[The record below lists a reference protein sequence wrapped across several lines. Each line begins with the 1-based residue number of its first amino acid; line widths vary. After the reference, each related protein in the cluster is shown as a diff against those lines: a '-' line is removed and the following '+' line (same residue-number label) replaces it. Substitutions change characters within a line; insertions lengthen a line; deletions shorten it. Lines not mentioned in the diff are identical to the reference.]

1 MGCSILS
8 HIEIVLI
15 NHLKVNESDAQSAK
29 LLLEKLGALNI
40 DFLPINKEG
49 YIFWPL
55 NFEVE
60 GEVVSMEGK
69 PSTKVS
75 RDYRANLPDYLRVVA
90 PRAFD
95 IFGDIAIIKLP
106 HELEPHFKAISDSI
120 VNSNTNISKVAIDLG
135 VKGDYRVRK
144 LKMIHGE
151 DNFVATHKENGLT
164 FVLDISK
171 VYFSPRLSMERNR
184 LSKLVSS
191 GENVLDAFA
200 GAAPFSVTL
209 AKQGAFVKSIDANP
223 EAENWAIHNYK
234 LNNISEQNYSFHCSD
249 VENYNFGSERFD
261 RVIMNNPTNS
271 LFYLPLLSDLVK
283 LDGFIHIY
291 HIDSKEEDF
300 DIVNMLGDSFICTK
314 VRKVHPYSPSAH
326 LKVFDIKR
334 TKH

>member
-1 MGCSILS
+1 M
-8 HIEIVLI
+8 I
-15 NHLKVNESDAQSAK
+15 NHLKVNESAAQSTK
-29 LLLEKLGALNI
+29 LLLEQIGALNT

-49 YIFWPL
+49 HIFWPL

-60 GEVVSMEGK
+60 GEVIPMEGK

-75 RDYRANLPDYLRVVA
+75 RDYRLNLPDDLRVIA

-120 VNSNTNISKVAIDLG
+120 VNSNKNINKVAIDLG

-144 LKMIHGE
+144 LKMIYGE

-191 GENVLDAFA
+191 GETVLDAFA
-200 GAAPFSVTL
+200 CAAPFSVTL
-209 AKQGAFVKSIDANP
+209 AKQGAFVKSIDSNP
-223 EAENWAIHNYK
+223 DAENWARHNYK
-234 LNNISEQNYSFHCSD
+234 LNNISEQNFSFHCSN
-249 VENYNFGSERFD
+249 VEDYNFGNARFD
-261 RVIMNNPTNS
+261 RIIMNNPTNS
-271 LFYLPLLSDLVK
+271 LSYLPLLSALVK
-283 LDGFIHIY
+283 FNGHIHFY
-291 HIDSKEEDF
+291 YIDSKEVDF
-300 DIVNMLGDSFICTK
+300 NIESMLGDGFICTK
-314 VRKVHPYSPSAH
+314 VRKVHPYSPSAL

>member
-1 MGCSILS
+1 MVYSILS

-15 NHLKVNESDAQSAK
+15 NHLKVQESDAQSTK
-29 LLLEKLGALNI
+29 LLLEQIGALNT

-55 NFEVE
+55 NFEIE
-60 GEVVSMEGK
+60 GEIISMEGK
-69 PSTKVS
+69 RSTKVS
-75 RDYRANLPDYLRVVA
+75 RDYRAYLPDDIRVIA

-106 HELEPHFKAISDSI
+106 YELESYFKMISDSI

-151 DNFVATHKENGLT
+151 DNFIATHKENGLT
-164 FVLDISK
+164 FTLDISK

-184 LSKLVSS
+184 LSKLVSR
-191 GENVLDAFA
+191 GETVLDAFA
-200 GAAPFSVTL
+200 GAAPFSVTM

-223 EAENWAIHNYK
+223 EAENWARHNYK
-234 LNNISEQNYSFHCSD
+234 LNNISEQNFSFHCSD
-249 VENYNFGSERFD
+249 VENYNFGNENFD
-261 RVIMNNPTNS
+261 RIIMNNPTNS

-283 LDGFIHIY
+283 LNGFIHFY
-291 HIDSKEEDF
+291 YIDLKEEDF
-300 DIVNMLGDSFICTK
+300 NVGNILGDSFICTK
-314 VRKVHPYSPSAH
+314 IRKVHPYSPSTL

-334 TKH
+334 MKH